1 MPNKRGSRNHGQ
13 EGDERGKGSN
23 SPFESSNFSFGFETY
38 FKAKALI
45 DEILTLTHEN
55 DRRYRLLL
63 LLRHQLEVDEKQLEE
78 AREMIKQFQ
87 EVYEKLTSP
96 ANRIGTFLGSPEDE
110 IAHIAVG
117 DAEYYANIDPNLD
130 AASLKVGTRV
140 KINDAFA
147 VIGDLGYAT
156 DGPIAKVTELLPDG
170 RIRVSLDGHGLSGR
184 IVRRSSDLSECEI
197 NVGDEVRLEP
207 SLRVAV
213 ELFQR
218 KQIRDFFL
226 EKIPEIP
233 WSKVGGQEEAIRVI
247 RELIELPLLY
257 PELYRKFGKQRV
269 KGILLYG
276 PPGCGKTLI
285 GKATAYN
292 VTKAYKEKVGGD
304 VREYFM
310 LINGPQILNMW
321 LGETERA
328 VREIFATA
336 RQRAKE
342 GYLVFV
348 FVDEADAILRTR
360 SSGKWLDIA
369 NTVVPQFAAEMD
381 GLVDTE
387 NVVVMLT
394 SNRPDYIDPAIL
406 RSGRIDRKL
415 KIARPNRDA
424 SKDIFAIYLNES
436 IPIHPSL
443 IREHESSEA
452 ARRMLIE
459 RTIDFMFR
467 KSNETAFVDIYLRN
481 GRRHTLYWCDL
492 ISGALIMSVV
502 ERAKD
507 FALRRAIEKGDESE
521 GITLQD
527 LYDAVVLEYREN
539 EIFPK
544 SDNLE
549 DWLKLIDYDPEN
561 VVEVRPI
568 SRRERDVH
576 VGAVV

>member
-1 MPNKRGSRNHGQ
+1 MPDEKKRRNHGSFG
-13 EGDERGKGSN
+13 EGKEKGS
-23 SPFESSNFSFGFETY
+23 PFDRIGFSFETR
-38 FKAKALI
+38 FKATALL
-45 DEILTLTHEN
+45 DEIIMRTPES
-55 DRRYRLLL
+55 DRRYGLLL

-78 AREMIKQFQ
+78 ARQVIAQFQ

-96 ANRIGTFLGSPEDE
+96 ANRIGTFLGMPEDG

-130 AASLKVGTRV
+130 ATSLKVGTRV

-147 VIGDLGYAT
+147 VIGDLGYPT
-156 DGPIAKVTELLPDG
+156 DGPMAKVTEILPDG
-170 RIRVSLDGHGLSGR
+170 RLRVSLDGHGLSGR
-184 IVRRSSDLSECEI
+184 IVKRSSDLMNCEVR
-197 NVGDEVRLEP
+197 VGDEVRLEP
-207 SLRVAV
+207 TLRVAV
-213 ELFQR
+213 ELFER
-218 KQIRDFFL
+218 KQVRDYFL
-226 EKIPEIP
+226 EQIPEIP
-233 WSKVGGQEEAIRVI
+233 WSKIGGQEEAIRVI
-247 RELIELPLLY
+247 RELIEFPMLY

-292 VTKAYKEKVGGD
+292 ITKAYREKVGGD

-342 GYLVFV
+342 GYLVFI

-406 RSGRIDRKL
+406 RPGRIDRKL
-415 KIARPNRDA
+415 KIARPNKQASRD
-424 SKDIFAIYLNES
+424 ILAIYINES
-436 IPIHPSL
+436 TPLHRSL
-443 IREHESSEA
+443 ILEHGSHEA
-452 ARRMLIE
+452 AREFLVE
-459 RTIDFMFR
+459 RTVDFIFR
-467 KSNETAFVDIYLRN
+467 RNNETAFVDIYLRN
-481 GRRHTLYWCDL
+481 GRRHTLHWCDL
-492 ISGALIMSVV
+492 VSGALLMSIV

-507 FALRRAIEKGDESE
+507 FALRRAIEKGDENE
-521 GITLQD
+521 GINLDD
-527 LYDAVVLEYREN
+527 LYNAVVYEYREN

-549 DWLKLIDYDPEN
+549 DWLKLIDYEPEN

-568 SRRERDVH
+568 SRRERDVSF
-576 VGAVV
+576 GTVV

>member
-1 MPNKRGSRNHGQ
+1 MPDRRGSRNHKQ
-13 EGDERGKGSN
+13 DEDSKERSSSSPFGKGAFN
-23 SPFESSNFSFGFETY
+23 LGFETR
-38 FKAKALI
+38 FKATALL
-45 DEILTLTHEN
+45 DEILMQTSEN

-63 LLRHQLEVDEKQLEE
+63 LLRHQLEVDERQLEE
-78 AREMIKQFQ
+78 ARRVIEQFQ

-96 ANRIGTFLGSPEDE
+96 ANRIGTFLGSPEKG

-130 AASLKVGTRV
+130 ASSLKVGTRV

-147 VIGDLGYAT
+147 VIGDLGYAP
-156 DGPIAKVTELLPDG
+156 DGPTAKVAELLPDG
-170 RIRVSLDGHGLSGR
+170 RVRVSLDGHGLSAR
-184 IVRRSSDLSECEI
+184 IVRRSSDLSECEME
-197 NVGDEVRLEP
+197 VGDEVRLEP
-207 SLRVAV
+207 TLRVAV
-213 ELFQR
+213 ELFRR
-218 KQIRDFFL
+218 KQVRDYFL
-226 EKIPEIP
+226 ERVPEIP
-233 WSKVGGQEEAIRVI
+233 WSKIGGQDEAIKVI
-247 RELIELPLLY
+247 RELIEVPLLY

-292 VTKAYKEKVGGD
+292 VTKAYREKVGGD

-310 LINGPQILNMW
+310 LINGPQILSMW
-321 LGETERA
+321 VGETERA
-328 VREIFATA
+328 IREIFATA

-342 GYLVFV
+342 GYLVFI

-360 SSGKWLDIA
+360 SSGKWLDMA

-406 RSGRIDRKL
+406 RPGRVDRKL
-415 KIARPNRDA
+415 KIARPNKEA
-424 SKDIFAIYLNES
+424 SKEILAIYLNES
-436 IPIHPSL
+436 IPIHSSL
-443 IREHESSEA
+443 IAEHGSHEA
-452 ARRMLIE
+452 ARQFLIE
-459 RTIDFMFR
+459 RTIDFLFQR
-467 KSNETAFVDIYLRN
+467 DHEKAFVDIYLRN
-481 GRRHTLYWCDL
+481 GRRQTLYWCDL
-492 ISGALIMSVV
+492 VSGALIMSVV

-507 FALRRAIEKGDESE
+507 FALRRAIEKGDEGE
-521 GITLQD
+521 GITQQD
-527 LYDAVVLEYREN
+527 LFEAVSLEYREN

-568 SRRERDVH
+568 WRRERDVSI
-576 VGAVV
+576 GTVV

>member
-1 MPNKRGSRNHGQ
+1 MSDKRGSRNNRQGN
-13 EGDERGKGSN
+13 ERTRDSSSSPSGSHFN
-23 SPFESSNFSFGFETY
+23 HGFETR
-38 FKAKALI
+38 FKATAI
-45 DEILTLTHEN
+45 VDEILMRTPES
-55 DRRYRLLL
+55 DKRYGLLL

-78 AREMIKQFQ
+78 ARRVIEQFQ

-96 ANRIGTFLGSPEDE
+96 ANRIGTFLGSPEE
-110 IAHIAVG
+110 GIAHIAVG

-130 AASLKVGTRV
+130 APSLKVGTRV

-156 DGPIAKVTELLPDG
+156 DGPIAKVSELLPDG
-170 RIRVSLDGHGLSGR
+170 RLRVSLDGHGLSAK

-197 NVGDEVRLEP
+197 KVGDEVRLEP

-218 KQIRDFFL
+218 VEVRDYFL
-226 EKIPEIP
+226 EKVSETP
-233 WSKVGGQEEAIRVI
+233 WSKIGGQDEAIRLI
-247 RELIELPLLY
+247 RELIEVPLLY

-292 VTKAYKEKVGGD
+292 VTKAYREKVGND

-310 LINGPQILNMW
+310 LINGPQILSMW
-321 LGETERA
+321 VGETERA
-328 VREIFATA
+328 IREIFATA
-336 RQRAKE
+336 RERSRE
-342 GYLVFV
+342 GYLVFI

-360 SSGKWLDIA
+360 SSGKWLDMA

-406 RSGRIDRKL
+406 RPGRIDRKL

-424 SKDIFAIYLNES
+424 SREILAIYLNES
-436 IPIHPSL
+436 VPIHSSL
-443 IREHESSEA
+443 IAEHGSHEA
-452 ARRMLIE
+452 ARQFLID
-459 RTIDFMFR
+459 RTIDFLFR
-467 KSNETAFVDIYLRN
+467 RNSETAFVDIYLRN
-481 GRRHTLYWCDL
+481 GRRQTLYWCDL
-492 ISGALIMSVV
+492 ISGALIMSLV

-507 FALRRAIEKGDESE
+507 FALRRAIENGDEGE
-521 GITLQD
+521 GVTLND
-527 LYDAVVLEYREN
+527 LCEAAFLEYRES

-544 SDNLE
+544 SENLE
-549 DWLKLIDYDPEN
+549 DWLKLIDYEPEN

-568 SRRERDVH
+568 WRRERDINISP
-576 VGAVV
+576 VV